1 VGWGQRSGRLETS
14 WRTAVASAA
23 RVVVNLARNQY
34 AIILAGDMREAHDST
49 SCYLSVWQLVRA
61 CLPFPPPHPLSNM
74 SHLPAT
80 SVRPPSPATALFC
93 RTLADGIIHS
103 SRADFSSTASGVGIS
118 CSSSFRPS
126 IVLAFLRVYTQRRT
140 RTRSLTHLGNRDVQG
155 GPKKWGHR
163 LMTIILSNLN
173 RFQKCFHW
181 KIPW

>member
-14 WRTAVASAA
+14 WRTAVVSAA

-61 CLPFPPPHPLSNM
+61 CLPFPRHIRYPICPISRRRPS
-74 SHLPAT
+74 A
-80 SVRPPSPATALFC
+80 PPSPATALSC
-93 RTLADGIIHS
+93 RTVADGIIHS
-103 SRADFSSTASGVGIS
+103 SRADFFSTASGVGIS

-126 IVLAFLRVYTQRRT
+126 FVLAFLRVYTQRRT

-173 RFQKCFHW
+173 RFQKCLH
-181 KIPW
+181 